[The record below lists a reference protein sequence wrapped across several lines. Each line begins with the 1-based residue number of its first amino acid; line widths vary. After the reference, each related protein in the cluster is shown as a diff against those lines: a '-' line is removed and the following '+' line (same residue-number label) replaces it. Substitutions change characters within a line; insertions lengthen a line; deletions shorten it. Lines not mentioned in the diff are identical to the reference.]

1 MSHHGSQGSSAIVLS
16 LISLV
21 QYFSLMCI
29 LLVWIFFLGI
39 SCVQKKFC
47 GYFVG
52 PRFFHMCIFWIQ
64 VLFLCVLRGI
74 KFFHM
79 GTCAPNFF
87 LVGSKFSVAG
97 NFVISSCWWYEQKW
111 HRNISENACSIPN
124 RFQQLGTL
132 FIWEKYFIYQITYAI
147 TQL

>member
-1 MSHHGSQGSSAIVLS
+1 MDLKD
-16 LISLV
+16 LV
-21 QYFSLMCI
+21 PLCFHWFRWSNIFLLCVFCWSEFFSW
-29 LLVWIFFLGI
+29 VFRA
-39 SCVQKKFC
+39 SKKKFC

-132 FIWEKYFIYQITYAI
+132 FIWGKYFIYQITYAI
-147 TQL
+147 MQL